1 MKEVLSI
8 PYNFVGVCLV
18 ALIALASPAT
28 AQILF
33 EDNFSKPNRTAE
45 QWTFLQGAWEVQGGA
60 LQQGQADGAHHRC
73 RLG

>member
-8 PYNFVGVCLV
+8 PYNFVGACFVVFILLV
-18 ALIALASPAT
+18 SPAT

-45 QWTFLQGAWEVQGGA
+45 KWTFLQGAWEI
-60 LQQGQADGAHHRC
+60 
-73 RLG
+73 